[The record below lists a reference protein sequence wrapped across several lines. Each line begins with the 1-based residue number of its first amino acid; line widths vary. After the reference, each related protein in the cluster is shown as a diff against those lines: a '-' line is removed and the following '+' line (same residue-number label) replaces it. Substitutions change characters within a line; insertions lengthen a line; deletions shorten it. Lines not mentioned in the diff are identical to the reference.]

1 MNQATF
7 FSGII
12 RFFIVVGWC
21 LVIGSVLYIPS
32 LFKNFYAQKSIN
44 LFAWPQLIDS
54 ATLQAFEVETGIKV
68 NVTYFEANEELFVK
82 MNATKGQGYDL
93 IMPSD
98 YMVHTLLKE
107 GLLQKIDRS
116 KLAFYNEIN
125 PVLLGHYFDRN
136 NEYSIPFLWGVYGL
150 GINKKFFNNSVP
162 IPSWDLVFTDI
173 CAPHKIGMVDDA
185 REAIMIAAQ
194 YLFKSFDTLNTE
206 QMAAIKKLLIEQK
219 QRVAMYTDLRSDYL
233 LLAGQCP
240 AAVALST
247 EVWKAMRVNPA
258 IDFIIPEEGGF
269 MAIDN
274 IAIPV
279 SSKNTE
285 LAYQLIN
292 YLYRHD
298 VLKYLIEKY
307 AFFSPI
313 NTVEV
318 EGLADHRRL
327 PIPRASQ
334 IKKLDFFRTV
344 FNEKQLNEVWV
355 SVKAQ

>member
-206 QMAAIKKLLIEQK
+206 QNGSYQK
-219 QRVAMYTDLRSDYL
+219 I
-233 LLAGQCP
+233 
-240 AAVALST
+240 
-247 EVWKAMRVNPA
+247 
-258 IDFIIPEEGGF
+258 ID
-269 MAIDN
+269 
-274 IAIPV
+274 
-279 SSKNTE
+279 
-285 LAYQLIN
+285 
-292 YLYRHD
+292 
-298 VLKYLIEKY
+298 
-307 AFFSPI
+307 
-313 NTVEV
+313 
-318 EGLADHRRL
+318 
-327 PIPRASQ
+327 
-334 IKKLDFFRTV
+334 
-344 FNEKQLNEVWV
+344 
-355 SVKAQ
+355 